1 MAGGRGVKAP
11 DSDRPALSVV
21 IPYYRGAETIRE
33 AVQSV
38 VDQTLQPDE
47 IVICDDGSPDDLEAA
62 LGPLRE
68 RVEIVRKE
76 NGGISSAMNAAT
88 LATSGEFLVQL
99 DQDDVFLP
107 RRLEAIAATI
117 AAHPEADVVA
127 TDAFIEYAGERVARL
142 AELHPFPAAGQRKA
156 LLTSCFVLWPA
167 IRRSRLLAIGGYDDS
182 FAVMQDWECF
192 IRLALDGAGIAY
204 VDEPLYRWRLTPGS
218 RSSEDGVA
226 NAEAL
231 IQMTTK
237 TLANPNL
244 EPFEQVI
251 VQKALASHY
260 RRMALERAHLAVETG
275 AAGARRRSL
284 ELLAGSG
291 FSLST
296 RVKAAVA
303 VLSPRLAREFIER
316 RRDRDPGGDALA
328 QRGFQ
333 RSGDSGGR

>member
-1 MAGGRGVKAP
+1 MAGGRGVKP
-11 DSDRPALSVV
+11 LDSDRPTLSVV
-21 IPYYRGAETIRE
+21 IPYYRGAEVIRE

-38 VDQTLQPDE
+38 ADQTLQPDE

-76 NGGISSAMNAAT
+76 NGGISSAMNAA
-88 LATSGEFLVQL
+88 ARAASGEFLVQL
-99 DQDDVFLP
+99 DQDDVFPP
-107 RRLEAIAATI
+107 RRLEAIAAAI

-127 TDAFIEYAGERVARL
+127 TDALIEYAGEPVARL
-142 AELHPFPAAGQRKA
+142 AELHPFPATGQRKA

-167 IRRSRLLAIGGYDDS
+167 IRLSRLLAIGGYDES

-192 IRLALDGAGIAY
+192 IRLALDGAAIAY
-204 VDEPLYRWRLTPGS
+204 VDEPLYRWRLMPGS
-218 RSSEDGVA
+218 RSSKDGVA

-231 IQMTTK
+231 IRMTTK

-244 EPFEQVI
+244 EPDERGV
-251 VQKALASHY
+251 VQKALASHH
-260 RRMALERAHLAVETG
+260 RRMALERAHLAVEGG
-275 AAGARRRSL
+275 AAHARRPSL
-284 ELLAGSG
+284 ELLVGRG
-291 FSLST
+291 FSAST
-296 RVKAAVA
+296 RAKAAVA

-316 RRDRDPGGDALA
+316 RRDRAPGWDALA

-333 RSGDSGGR
+333 PSGDPGGS

>member
-1 MAGGRGVKAP
+1 MRP
-11 DSDRPALSVV
+11 TDSDRPSLSVV
-21 IPYYRGAETIRE
+21 IPYYRGAGTIRE
-33 AVQSV
+33 AVRSV
-38 VDQTLQPDE
+38 VDQTLQADE
-47 IVICDDGSPDDLEAA
+47 IVICDDGSPDDLESA

-76 NGGISSAMNAAT
+76 NGGISSAMNAA
-88 LATSGEFLVQL
+88 ARAASGELLVQL

-107 RRLEAIAATI
+107 RRLEAIAAAV

-127 TDAFIEYAGERVARL
+127 TDALIEYAGERVARL
-142 AELHPFPAAGQRKA
+142 AELHPFPASGRRRA

-167 IRRSRLLAIGGYDDS
+167 IRRSRLLAIDGYDES

-192 IRLALDGAGIAY
+192 IRLALDGAPIAY

-231 IQMTTK
+231 IRMTAK

-244 EPFEQVI
+244 EPAERAI
-251 VQKALASHY
+251 VQGALASH
-260 RRMALERAHLAVETG
+260 RRRLALERAHLAVEGG

-284 ELLAGSG
+284 ELLAGRG

-296 RVKAAVA
+296 RAKAAVA

-316 RRDRDPGGDALA
+316 RRDRDPGRDALA

-333 RSGDSGGR
+333 PSSAPGKG